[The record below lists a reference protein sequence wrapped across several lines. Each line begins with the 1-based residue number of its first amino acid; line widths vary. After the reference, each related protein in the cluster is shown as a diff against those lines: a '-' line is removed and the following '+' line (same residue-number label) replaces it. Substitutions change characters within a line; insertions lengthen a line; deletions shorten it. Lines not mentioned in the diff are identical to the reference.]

1 MEYPLQIELN
11 VTQDDFIEVEI
22 LEQELEA
29 QLWKESLKKTF
40 IIETAAIALAIAVV
54 VYFANKGTIMMATVG
69 FPVFFWII
77 FLIQFVYTY
86 KWGVKREFNMTIQHL
101 LESKDTH
108 EFFTPERGMVL
119 FFEDRC
125 EYLTNEQRR
134 FFDYDKIRSIKII
147 KHLYI
152 FVMKKT
158 KDKNL
163 RGFVYMV
170 IPRRNLDSAQQQ
182 QLDEICARIT
192 QQYELKEWMK
202 SQIFG

>member
-40 IIETAAIALAIAVV
+40 IIETAAIALVIAVV
-54 VYFANKGTIMMATVG
+54 MYFANKGTIMMSTVG

-77 FLIQFVYTY
+77 FLIQFVNTY
-86 KWGVKREFNMTIQHL
+86 KWGVKREFNMAIQHL

-134 FFDYDKIRSIKII
+134 FFDYNKIRSIKII